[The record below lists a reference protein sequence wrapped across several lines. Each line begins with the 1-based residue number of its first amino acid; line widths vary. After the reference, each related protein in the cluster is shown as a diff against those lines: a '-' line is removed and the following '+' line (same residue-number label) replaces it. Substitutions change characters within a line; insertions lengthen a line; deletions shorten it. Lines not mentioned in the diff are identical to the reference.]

1 MALMLRITKKALT
14 IQFDE
19 ETADSLVKC
28 LKNMITEEDAPKEQF
43 EPSTLGCALE
53 CFSHAASNI
62 YSLFQIL
69 AIPTDTRLLSRM
81 SLVYL
86 LNMYSSLSSVSFNT
100 AFGGRGVARRNME
113 STRIHIHGAGSYQSR
128 KRNNC

>member
-1 MALMLRITKKALT
+1 MALTLRITQKALT

-19 ETADSLVKC
+19 ETAEALIKC
-28 LKNMITEEDAPKEQF
+28 LKNMVTEEDAPKEQF

-69 AIPTDTRLLSRM
+69 AIPTDTQLLSRM

-86 LNMYSSLSSVSFNT
+86 LNMYSSLSSVYFNT
-100 AFGGRGVARRNME
+100 AFGGRGVARRNMD
-113 STRIHIHGAGSYQSR
+113 STRIHIHSEGSYHIR
-128 KRNNC
+128 KKIKS

>member
-1 MALMLRITKKALT
+1 MALMLRITRKALT

-19 ETADSLVKC
+19 ETADALVKC
-28 LKNMITEEDAPKEQF
+28 LKNMVTEEDAPKERFQ
-43 EPSTLGCALE
+43 PSTLGCALE

-69 AIPTDTRLLSRM
+69 AIPTDAQLLSRM

-86 LNMYSSLSSVSFNT
+86 VDMYSALSSVSFKT
-100 AFGGRGVARRNME
+100 VFGGRGVARRNMD
-113 STRIHIHGAGSYQSR
+113 STQIHIHSAGSYEDR
-128 KRNNC
+128 KIIKC

>member
-1 MALMLRITKKALT
+1 MALTLRITRKALT

-19 ETADSLVKC
+19 ETADALIKC
-28 LKNMITEEDAPKEQF
+28 LKNMVTAENASKEQF

-69 AIPTDTRLLSRM
+69 AIPTDTQLLSRM

-113 STRIHIHGAGSYQSR
+113 STRILIHSAGSYQSR
-128 KRNNC
+128 KRIKC